1 MFARMHMCVH
11 VGGGTSVML
20 GIFQLILTEAES
32 LHQTPR
38 SVTMASF
45 SSWPD
50 PDILQLH
57 LLRLE

>member
-1 MFARMHMCVH
+1 MCVH